1 MDHGGLSDTQRALA
15 RGWFGYGRWDAP
27 FSFVSPKVVR
37 RLVEQNLL
45 DALVVNEKLWFIPQD
60 SIDRYVAARVD
71 KK

>member
-1 MDHGGLSDTQRALA
+1 MKVTLRPGLSVVETAERL
-15 RGWFGYGRWDAP
+15 G
-27 FSFVSPKVVR
+27 VSPKVVW